1 MQRLTL
7 VDELILTLLNEE
19 SGYFRQVPGWNL
31 NCAVVGGALAE
42 LSLMSR
48 IDTDLDSLILLD
60 ETPTG
65 DPALDPILHEIA
77 SAKEGW
83 NAQYWIERLAPRAE
97 EIIDIALDR
106 LVRLKILQ
114 HHDGEFWSHSRATW
128 QAEMF
133 AGADGDAGDNF
144 VKSRISREIFD
155 NEIPDPRDV
164 IIICL
169 INACDVLRFIFD
181 LDEEAEERVEV
192 VCKMDLIGRA
202 IGAAVGHNV
211 GDPRPRTSALT
222 KSIPVVPMRRLMR
235 SKHIRT
241 GNVAALFAELIEEYG
256 PVFELRPPL
265 QERVVVVGGQEANLW
280 AHRHGRMYLRTR
292 DYLEELEKIYGGKG
306 LLPALDGA
314 DHFRYR
320 KSMQPAYSRTRLE
333 AQLEGYYSH
342 ARKHMATWTVGSSL
356 PAVGTCRLL
365 ANSTMSPLTI
375 STDTQD
381 VLADLHKYKE
391 RALTIHV
398 AKILPKFLLR
408 TPAMKR
414 AAKLIDEVMDRVL
427 RSHTPAQR
435 AGCPRDLADDLLSMR
450 ATDPQFLPET
460 SLRFVLSTPL
470 LAGLY
475 VADQLCFSVH
485 AMVSRPEYYEQI
497 RAEADAL
504 FAGGDPDGEMVT
516 GPMTDVTRRFV
527 MECLRLYPVVP
538 LSVRTV
544 MNTCVVGG
552 YEIPVGTRVYTAQTA
567 THYMS
572 DVFPEPFSF
581 DIDRYAAPR
590 KEHVGT
596 GYAPFGLGT
605 HTCLGSRLA
614 ELHVVLNLLMI
625 AHYFRMEISP
635 AKYELRIRPIPSL
648 APTRKLKFVVAER
661 RHELPV

>member
-65 DPALDPILHEIA
+65 DPALDPILIEVA
-77 SAKEGW
+77 SAPERR
-83 NAQYWIERLAPRAE
+83 NAQYWIEHLAPRAE

-106 LVRLKILQ
+106 LVDLKILQ
-114 HHDGEFWSHSRATW
+114 HHDGGFWSHSRATW

-133 AGADGDAGDNF
+133 AGADGGAGDNF
-144 VKSRISREIFD
+144 VKSRISRAIFD

-181 LDEEAEERVEV
+181 LDEAAEERVEV

-211 GDPRPRTSALT
+211 GDPRPRTSVLT
-222 KSIPVVPMRRLMR
+222 KSIPVVPMRRLLR
-235 SKHIRT
+235 SKHARN

-280 AHRHGRMYLRTR
+280 VHRHGRMYLRTR
-292 DYLEELEKIYGGKG
+292 DYLEELENIYGGKG

-342 ARKHMATWTVGSSL
+342 ARKQMATWTVGSSL
-356 PAVGTCRLL
+356 PAVTTCRLL

-375 STDTQD
+375 STNTQD

-398 AKILPKFLLR
+398 AKILPKFLLK

-414 AAKLIDEVMDRVL
+414 SANLIDEVMDRVL

-450 ATDPQFLPET
+450 ASDPQFLPET
-460 SLRFVLSTPL
+460 SLRFVMSTPL

-475 VADQLCFSVH
+475 VADQLCFSIH
-485 AMVSRPEYYEQI
+485 AMVSRPEYYERI

-504 FAGGDPDGEMVT
+504 FAGGDPDSEMVT

-581 DIDRYAAPR
+581 DINRYAAPR

-614 ELHVVLNLLMI
+614 ELHVVLDLLMI

-648 APTRKLKFVVAER
+648 APTRKLKFVVAEQ